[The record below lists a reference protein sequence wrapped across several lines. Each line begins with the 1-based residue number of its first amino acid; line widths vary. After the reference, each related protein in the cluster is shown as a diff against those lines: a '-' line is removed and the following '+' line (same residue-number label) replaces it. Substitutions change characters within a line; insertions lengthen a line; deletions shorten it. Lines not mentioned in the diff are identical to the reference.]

1 MTQNISLKE
10 IKNISC
16 LENTDIKIIIHT
28 MKKPRKYPRTQ
39 LVTFYKQIFLS
50 EKNFLL
56 TFMLSKQ

>member
-1 MTQNISLKE
+1 MTQNISLRE
-10 IKNISC
+10 IKNISR

-50 EKNFLL
+50 
-56 TFMLSKQ
+56 